1 MDPFTKSME
10 QTLSTFT
17 GVLLSG
23 LVLAVMV
30 LPFFVHKVEQG
41 LEIFLLVCGLCAVTI
56 AHAWSGHLVLE
67 ALKEPWMITAAVLI
81 LGLLFKKFGH
91 HTAGV
96 IHAVEQKTGPR
107 IFLFLA
113 VLCIGLFSS
122 LLTAIIAA
130 LLAAEII
137 KLLDLSAKDKTR
149 LAIYTCFSIGFG
161 AVLTPIG
168 EPLST
173 IVVAKLKDAPYFAD
187 FFFLAKLLGPWV
199 IPGLVLFGFLAMRLG
214 KKPVTAPAKTAAPGE
229 TYKTIFIR
237 TGKVYLFVAGLVL
250 LGEGLKPLAVRT
262 IPHLSKYAL
271 YWLNTLSAVLDN
283 ATVASIAVT
292 PELSRDVLL
301 FLLVSLV
308 CAGGLLIPGN
318 IPNIIC
324 AAKLDIKTR
333 DWALAAM
340 PVGLA
345 LLAVYFAA
353 LCIVL

>member
-1 MDPFTKSME
+1 M
-10 QTLSTFT
+10 STFT
-17 GVLLSG
+17 LALLG
-23 LVLAVMV
+23 FLVLAVMA
-30 LPFFVHKVEQG
+30 LPFFVHKIEQE
-41 LEIFLLVCGLCAVTI
+41 LEIFLLVCGLCAVTV
-56 AHAWSGHLVLE
+56 ARAWSGHLVWE
-67 ALKEPWMITAAVLI
+67 ALKEPWMITAAVLV
-81 LGLLFKKFGH
+81 LGLLFKRFGH
-91 HTAGV
+91 YTPHL
-96 IHAVEQKTGPR
+96 IYKLEKKTGPK

-113 VLCIGLFSS
+113 VVCLGLFSS
-122 LLTAIIAA
+122 VLTAIIAA

-137 KLLDLSAKDKTR
+137 KLLNLEPKDKIK

-187 FFFLAKLLGPWV
+187 FFFLLKLLGIWV
-199 IPGLVLFGFLAMRLG
+199 IPGVFVFGLLAMRLG
-214 KKPVTAPAKTAAPGE
+214 KHPVTTRPETIEPGE

-292 PELSRDVLL
+292 PELPRDVIL
-301 FLLVSLV
+301 FLLISLV

-333 DWALAAM
+333 DWAKAAL
-340 PVGLA
+340 PIGFG
-345 LLAVYFAA
+345 LLAVYFFA
-353 LCIVL
+353 LCIV

>member
-1 MDPFTKSME
+1 ME
-10 QTLSTFT
+10 QQLSTFT
-17 GVLLSG
+17 LALLGV
-23 LVLAVMV
+23 LVLAVMA
-30 LPFFVHKVEQG
+30 LPFLVHKVEQE
-41 LEIFLLVCGLCAVTI
+41 LEIFLLACGICAVTI
-56 AHAWSGHLVLE
+56 SRAWSGHLVLE
-67 ALKEPWMITAAVLI
+67 ALKEPWMITAAVLV
-81 LGLLFKKFGH
+81 LGLLFKRFGH
-91 HTAGV
+91 HTAHV
-96 IHAVEQKTGPR
+96 IYATEKKTGPKL
-107 IFLFLA
+107 FLFLA
-113 VLCIGLFSS
+113 VFCIGLFSS
-122 LLTAIIAA
+122 VLTAIIAA

-137 KLLDLSAKDKTR
+137 KLLDLSPQDKTR

-173 IVVAKLKDAPYFAD
+173 IVVAKLKGAPYFAD
-187 FFFLAKLLGPWV
+187 FFFLMKLLGWWV
-199 IPGLVLFGFLAMRLG
+199 LPGLFLFGLLAMRMA
-214 KKPVTAPAKTAAPGE
+214 KKPVTSKPGKAAPGE
-229 TYKTIFIR
+229 TYMTILVR

-292 PELSRDVLL
+292 PELSREILL
-301 FLLVSLV
+301 FLLLSLV

-333 DWALAAM
+333 AWAKAAFPLGM
-340 PVGLA
+340 T

>member
-1 MDPFTKSME
+1 ME
-10 QTLSTFT
+10 QQLSFFT
-17 GVLLSG
+17 MALLAG
-23 LVLAVMV
+23 LVLLVMV
-30 LPFFVHKVEQG
+30 LPFFVRKVEEE
-41 LEIFLLVCGLCAVTI
+41 LEIFLLVCGIIAVTVSG
-56 AHAWSGHLVLE
+56 AWNKHLVLE

-81 LGLLFKKFGH
+81 LGLLFKRFGH
-91 HTAGV
+91 KTAHV
-96 IHAVEQKTGPR
+96 IHALENKTGPKW
-107 IFLFLA
+107 FLFLA
-113 VLCIGLFSS
+113 VLVIGLFSS

-137 KLLDLSAKDKTR
+137 KLLKLTDKDKVR

-173 IVVAKLKDAPYFAD
+173 IVVSKLKDAPYYAD
-187 FFFLAKLLGPWV
+187 FFFLMKLLGPWV
-199 IPGLVLFGFLAMRLG
+199 IPGVFLFGFLAMRLG
-214 KKPVTAPAKTAAPGE
+214 KKPVTQPPSGITVSE
-229 TYKTIFIR
+229 TYKTILFR

-292 PELSRDVLL
+292 PELSREVLL

-308 CAGGLLIPGN
+308 AAGGLLIPGN

-333 DWALAAM
+333 DWAKAAM
-340 PVGLA
+340 PLGFA

>member
-1 MDPFTKSME
+1 ME
-10 QTLSTFT
+10 TQLSTFT
-17 GVLLSG
+17 FALLG
-23 LVLAVMV
+23 ALVLAVMA
-30 LPFFVHKVEQG
+30 LPFFVHKIEQE
-41 LEIFLLVCGLCAVTI
+41 LEIFLLVCGICAVTVS
-56 AHAWSGHLVLE
+56 HAWSGHLLLE

-81 LGLLFKKFGH
+81 LGLLFKRFGRYTPH
-91 HTAGV
+91 V
-96 IHAVEQKTGPR
+96 IHSIEKKTGPKT
-107 IFLFLA
+107 FLFLA

-122 LLTAIIAA
+122 VLTAIIAA

-137 KLLDLSAKDKTR
+137 KLLDLSPQKKIK

-173 IVVAKLKDAPYFAD
+173 IVAAKLKGAPYFAD
-187 FFFLAKLLGPWV
+187 FFFLMKLLGVWV
-199 IPGLVLFGFLAMRLG
+199 IPGLFVFGLLATRLAQH
-214 KKPVTAPAKTAAPGE
+214 PVTMPPGEEVPGE
-229 TYKTIFIR
+229 TYKTILVR

-250 LGEGLKPLAVRT
+250 LGEGLKPIALRT

-292 PELSRDVLL
+292 PELSKDVLL
-301 FLLVSLV
+301 FLLLSLV

-333 DWALAAM
+333 DWAKTAL
-340 PVGLA
+340 PVGA
-345 LLAVYFAA
+345 GLLAVYFLA